1 MVRAGDAT
9 ILGMRR
15 LLGFRLG
22 RSGVRRLMVEVL
34 GGALISTAAPLL
46 GAQAPAAHAPMPAPA
61 AQTHAAAPPST
72 LGGLLS
78 GLRDVAKTLEP
89 TSGMKAGYAAL
100 LRKNGLTEAG
110 LPYADFVTVR
120 LLYEATRDA
129 GFWNLQ
135 WRITNREPRSDEI
148 WRQWQKAATPSPLRP
163 TATAECDELSAVF
176 AFLARSLGVRG
187 VGLFW
192 PTWNHTVAVWQIRT
206 PTRPPVRVVVPTS
219 QIFLAETDTFGTDR
233 FDPWRQQTI
242 NEYTRRDAAA
252 DLRLPAPLLAFF
264 FAEARRYGGASDDA
278 LQRLRYLRE
287 ALFQGKLTPEEA
299 AVRARRARA
308 EAVALRAPQG
318 DVAAFEA
325 FAREMGAP
333 R

>member
-1 MVRAGDAT
+1 MERALRCGS
-9 ILGMRR
+9 GNSCRWR
-15 LLGFRLG
+15 LAAGWLA
-22 RSGVRRLMVEVL
+22 V
-34 GGALISTAAPLL
+34 ALALSVAPLR
-46 GAQAPAAHAPMPAPA
+46 GAQAPASHGPGPAARTSATTPAP
-61 AQTHAAAPPST
+61 T
-72 LGGLLS
+72 LAGLLA
-78 GLRDVAKTLEP
+78 GLRDVTTTLAP
-89 TSGMKAGYAAL
+89 TAGMKAGYAAL

-110 LPYADFVTVR
+110 LPYADFVAVR

-148 WRQWQKAATPSPLRP
+148 WKQWQRAGAPTALAP

-233 FDPWRQQTI
+233 FDPWRQRDI
-242 NEYTRRDAAA
+242 NEYTRRDAPA
-252 DLRLPAPLLAFF
+252 DLRLPAPLVAFF
-264 FAEARRYGGASDDA
+264 LAEAKRYGGASDDA

-287 ALFQGKLTPEEA
+287 ALFLRRLTPPQA
-299 AVRARRARA
+299 AALALRAR
-308 EAVALRAPQG
+308 EQAVALRAPRE
-318 DVAAFEA
+318 DLAAFEA
-325 FAREMGAP
+325 FAREMRQP

>member
-1 MVRAGDAT
+1 MMERALRCD
-9 ILGMRR
+9 LGHGGLRWFAA
-15 LLGFRLG
+15 G
-22 RSGVRRLMVEVL
+22 VL
-34 GGALISTAAPLL
+34 GIALLVAVVPLRAAS
-46 GAQAPAAHAPMPAPA
+46 APA
-61 AQTHAAAPPST
+61 AQPRASTPSPT
-72 LGGLLS
+72 LAGLLA
-78 GLRDVAKTLEP
+78 GLREVATTLEA
-89 TSGMKAGYAAL
+89 TAGMKAGYAAL

-110 LPYADFVTVR
+110 LPYADFVAVR

-148 WRQWQKAATPSPLRP
+148 WKQWQRVAASTPLRP

-192 PTWNHTVAVWQIRT
+192 PTYNHTVAVWQIRT

-233 FDPWRQQTI
+233 FDPWRQRTI
-242 NEYTRRDAAA
+242 SEYTRRDAAL

-264 FAEARRYGGASDDA
+264 LAEAKRYGGASDDA

-287 ALFQGKLTPEEA
+287 ALFLHKLTPAEA
-299 AVRARRARA
+299 ATL
-308 EAVALRAPQG
+308 ALRARQAAAGLRAPRE
-318 DVAAFEA
+318 DLAAFDA
-325 FAREMGAP
+325 FAREMGKP